1 VPTIRYYPGGDATV
15 TPAGWTTHPMG
26 AFRRQGDWF
35 VDVTQG
41 RAPRYP
47 YASWRVMATP
57 AVPARTGG
65 DTYRHAVDGGVDLGE
80 FVTWAKAI
88 RAGERLLRAKAR
100 TLKQGPWL
108 AGVC

>member
-47 YASWRVMATP
+47 
-57 AVPARTGG
+57 
-65 DTYRHAVDGGVDLGE
+65 
-80 FVTWAKAI
+80 WAKAI